1 MQWLETIRVL
11 GPPESIAA
19 LTDRSS
25 DLLEHLE
32 QAGGRRDISVF
43 DREGMGLELLVC
55 IRGDADGSPAPSREG
70 LLLAEHLAS
79 FGLVRH
85 EVWRQR
91 SGGPPDEP
99 TSAVDEEVY
108 DEDACGG

>member
-11 GPPESIAA
+11 GPRESIEA
-19 LTDRSS
+19 LTGRSS
-25 DLLEHLE
+25 GLLEHLE
-32 QAGGRRDISVF
+32 QTGDQRDISVF

-85 EVWRQR
+85 ETWRQR
-91 SGGPPDEP
+91 DNPPPDELAAL
-99 TSAVDEEVY
+99 TDEEVH
-108 DEDACGG
+108 DADA